1 MPGLTVRASR
11 QRRQALPRAAA
22 ARPAASGEPR
32 LAGALLEQ
40 GIRVPLL
47 VALWAVAA
55 ATVVAFAVPADA
67 RMGRTL
73 ASGIMVLAPLLAA
86 GTSLLARQ
94 SAPRRMGAPWVF
106 FAGAAASALAGQVHW
121 HAAAGA
127 DSGNAHALIHAF
139 GLGLLALGLG
149 WMLHRRDRQ
158 PRVEIALDASLLFM
172 AATVITLRWAPAAR
186 SIIADPAAH
195 TVAQRLGTL
204 GAPIAAG
211 CAILLS
217 FTLVLARGGPRWRAA
232 SIALALAAVCF
243 GIAVAPLA
251 LGRGVCCAPDHVAG
265 IAFVA
270 GWLCLG
276 FAGLHA
282 AHGGE
287 GTVANRSAEG
297 TDRLR
302 MLVAP
307 AVATVIAFIVI
318 DSAWHGSLQRLTAGA
333 VGMLGLL
340 LAVRVHQLLLA
351 TRSQTAERQQL
362 AQSQALVEVS
372 QALSGTNRLEETL
385 ALVTHW
391 AVDLLDAQAA
401 AIELLTPDGRS
412 LELRAACGLPVSALY
427 MSFPV
432 EGSFTGW
439 VVTHQKPRAVVDAR
453 LDPLV
458 HSASRNLL
466 GDAPLAAAPLQCRG
480 IALGAL
486 ACVGRHPFRQE
497 DIQLLGALADQAAV
511 AIENARLFLQ
521 VHRLSLTDPLTGLAN
536 RRQLERDIAR
546 EFAAARRGR
555 DLAVVMFDLD
565 GFKDYNDRHGHLAGD
580 DVLRAFAAALTAETR
595 AMNLAARYGGD
606 EFIVLL
612 GESDRDGASAFI
624 QRVRERFAAL
634 GGHDGYT
641 RLTVSAG
648 IAAFDPRMQ
657 RPEELIDAADRDLYR
672 AKDRTERYRL

>member
-158 PRVEIALDASLLFM
+158 PRVEIALDATLLFM

-546 EFAAARRGR
+546 EFAAAR
-555 DLAVVMFDLD
+555 
-565 GFKDYNDRHGHLAGD
+565 
-580 DVLRAFAAALTAETR
+580 
-595 AMNLAARYGGD
+595 YGGD

>member
-11 QRRQALPRAAA
+11 HRRHALPPAVGAQRAAA
-22 ARPAASGEPR
+22 GEPG
-32 LAGALLEQ
+32 LAAVLLDR
-40 GIRVPLL
+40 GVRVPLL

-55 ATVVAFAVPADA
+55 ATVVAYAVPAEA
-67 RMGRTL
+67 RLGPTL

-94 SAPRRMGAPWVF
+94 AAPRRMGWPWVF
-106 FAGAAASALAGQVHW
+106 FAGAAVAGLAGQLHW
-121 HAAAGA
+121 HVTSAA
-127 DSGNAHALIHAF
+127 DTGNAHALIHAF
-139 GLGLLALGLG
+139 GMGLLALGLG
-149 WMLHRRDRQ
+149 WMLHQRDRQ
-158 PRVEIALDASLLFM
+158 PRNEIALDSTLLFM
-172 AATVITLRWAPAAR
+172 AAAAITLRWSPAAR
-186 SIIADPAAH
+186 SIVADPAAY
-195 TVAQRLGTL
+195 TLAERLGTL

-217 FTLVLARGGPRWRAA
+217 FTLVLVRGSRRWRAT
-232 SIALALAAVCF
+232 STALALAGVCF

-251 LGRGVCCAPDHVAG
+251 LGLGVCCAPDHAAG

-270 GWLCLG
+270 GWVCLG

-287 GTVANRSAEG
+287 GTVASRWTEG
-297 TDRLR
+297 PDRLR

-307 AVATVIAFIVI
+307 AVATVIAIIVI
-318 DSAWHGSLQRLTAGA
+318 DSAWSGSLQRLTAGA
-333 VGMLGLL
+333 VGTLGLL
-340 LAVRVHQLLLA
+340 LAVRVHQLLVA

-412 LELRAACGLPVSALY
+412 LELRAACGLPASALY

-439 VVTHQKPRAVVDAR
+439 VVTHQKARAVVDAR
-453 LDPLV
+453 LDPLI
-458 HSASRNLL
+458 HSASRDLL

-486 ACVGRHPFRQE
+486 ACIGRHPFRQE

-612 GESDRDGASAFI
+612 ADSDLGGAATFI
-624 QRVRERFAAL
+624 HRVRDRFTAAS
-634 GGHDGYT
+634 GHAGAT
-641 RLTVSAG
+641 GLTVSAG
-648 IAAFDPRMQ
+648 VAVFDPRMQ
-657 RPEELIDAADRDLYR
+657 RPEELIDAADRELYR
-672 AKDRTERYRL
+672 AKDRSERYRL